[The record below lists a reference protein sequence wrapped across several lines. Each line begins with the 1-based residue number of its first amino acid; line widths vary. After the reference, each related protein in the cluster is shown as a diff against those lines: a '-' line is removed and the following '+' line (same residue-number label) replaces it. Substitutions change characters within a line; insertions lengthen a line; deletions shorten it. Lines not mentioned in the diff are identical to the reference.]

1 MPHEKLVPGRL
12 RTPREVGELS
22 SPPNWHFERSQVRLG
37 PWFVGKTGPAV
48 GRRLTWRRSF
58 VAFTQLMRSAEE
70 SGVTGEKFFWYES
83 NRCELSVV
91 GGQLIKRSPIQPFK
105 SESLRVRKGSLLP
118 LCLDGTQSSGSK
130 LPFLTPETPARP
142 VPCSSTAYHCNR
154 PLSIDP
160 VPSCLYPQLHLVP
173 FPTRRTVTPCQ
184 TTLRIY

>member
-58 VAFTQLMRSAEE
+58 ADFTQLMRSAEE

-83 NRCELSVV
+83 KRCELSVV
-91 GGQLIKRSPIQPFK
+91 GGQLIKRGSIQPFK
-105 SESLRVRKGSLLP
+105 S
-118 LCLDGTQSSGSK
+118 
-130 LPFLTPETPARP
+130 PARP
-142 VPCSSTAYHCNR
+142 VHCSSTAYHCNR